1 MFINKNL
8 YNSIRKVIPT
18 ICVDL
23 IVLNEE
29 DNFLLVRRN
38 ESPAKGD
45 WWFPGGRIFKN
56 ETISNTVKR
65 KGIEEI
71 GLQLEINKII
81 SVEESIFNDE
91 NPNIHTV
98 NLVVSTKVLSKTEII
113 LDNSSS
119 EYRWFSKID
128 NSLHKCIKRPLEKL
142 GF

>member
-1 MFINKNL
+1 MFIDENL
-8 YNSIRKVIPT
+8 YNNIRKVIPT
-18 ICVDL
+18 VCVDL

-29 DNFLLVRRN
+29 NNFLLVRRK

-71 GLQLEINKII
+71 GLKLEIKKII

-91 NPNIHTV
+91 NQNIHTV
-98 NLVVSTKVLSKTEII
+98 NLVVSTKVLSKTEIT

-119 EYRWFSKID
+119 EYRWFPKID
-128 NSLHKCIKRPLEKL
+128 NSLHKCIKGPLEKL

>member
-8 YNSIRKVIPT
+8 YNSIREVIPT

-23 IVLNEE
+23 IVFNEE

-56 ETISNTVKR
+56 ETISNTVKDNF
-65 KGIEEI
+65 EEI

-81 SVEESIFNDE
+81 SVEESIFND
-91 NPNIHTV
+91 
-98 NLVVSTKVLSKTEII
+98 KKTQIFI
-113 LDNSSS
+113 L
-119 EYRWFSKID
+119 
-128 NSLHKCIKRPLEKL
+128 LTLL
-142 GF
+142 